1 MSNDTLWFYI
11 PIVDYYMM
19 QFYKKNTRFGELVCV
34 GGQSVVDYY
43 MMQFY
48 KKKNQY
54 FGVLVCV
61 GG

>member
-1 MSNDTLWFYI
+1 MDGYI
-11 PIVDYYMM
+11 A
-19 QFYKKNTRFGELVCV
+19 QFIAITRFGGLVCV

-48 KKKNQY
+48 KKKSI
-54 FGVLVCV
+54 FW